1 MIEGMSA
8 FANHTTSLLR
18 RDLAVAATG
27 RGGGSSP
34 AAPAPSTLVP
44 ARDTLDPKYT
54 WDLTSIFPSWES
66 WEAAFAELDRG
77 IEAYKKY
84 EGTLAQGPDQLL
96 RALRDR
102 DTLAQLSYKVWY
114 YPSLQYDEDQ
124 RNNTINA
131 RRQRVQLLIA
141 KWQQATSWF
150 QPELLKLPLALVRT
164 WMDETPELA
173 VYRFAIEEVFRLQ
186 AHVLDEQGEKLLS
199 LTERIGSVP
208 KDSYAA
214 LSTADARFPT
224 ITLSTGE
231 TTQVSYG
238 QYRKLLAT
246 CRSQADRRLAYEAL
260 YDTYTASLNTYAAI
274 YNGVMHGDWFEA
286 RARGYKTT
294 LDAAL
299 FGNAIPTSVV
309 ENLIRETK
317 NSVGPFRRYHQLR
330 KRVLQ
335 LKDYY
340 VFDAFVP
347 LVDYDVKYAYDDVL
361 DWIVEAVAPLGPEYQ
376 ARVRRAFS
384 ERWIDVYE
392 NQGKRSGAYSA
403 PVYGANPYML
413 LNYNDTLDAVFTL
426 AHELGHS
433 MHTMLSHETQPFVYA
448 GYTIFVAEVP
458 STLNEALLLDLMLA
472 RAKTRE
478 ERVVLLQH
486 AIDGI
491 VGTFYN
497 QVLFADFEL
506 EAHRLVE
513 QDQPIT
519 SETLSGI
526 YAKLLGEYWG
536 DALSAEPRAQH
547 TWARIP
553 HFFQSPYYVYQY
565 ATCFASTAKLME
577 EIGSEDPAVRK
588 AAVDRYLNLLQSGGS
603 DHPMELLKRAGVDLS
618 RPETV
623 RAVSSQLDGLVD
635 RLEREIG

>member
-1 MIEGMSA
+1 MS
-8 FANHTTSLLR
+8 
-18 RDLAVAATG
+18 
-27 RGGGSSP
+27 SS

-44 ARDTLDPKYT
+44 AREAIDTKYT
-54 WDLTSIFPSWES
+54 WDLTSIFSSWDA
-66 WEAAFAELDRG
+66 WEVAFQQLDQG

-84 EGTLAQGPDQLL
+84 EGTLSQGAGQLL
-96 RALRDR
+96 LALQDR
-102 DTLAQLSYKVWY
+102 DALGQLSYKVWY

-150 QPELLKLPLALVRT
+150 NPELLKLPFDTVQQWLNT
-164 WMDETPELA
+164 SPGLA

-186 AHVLDEQGEKLLS
+186 AHVLNEQGERLLS
-199 LTERIGSVP
+199 LSDRLGSVP
-208 KDSYAA
+208 RDSYAA

-231 TTQVSYG
+231 STQVSYG

-286 RARGYKTT
+286 RARGYATT

-317 NSVGPFRRYHQLR
+317 AGVAPFRRYHKLR
-330 KRVLQ
+330 KQVLG
-335 LKDYY
+335 LGDYF
-340 VFDAFVP
+340 VFDAFIP
-347 LVDYDVKYAYDDVL
+347 LVEYDVKYAYDDVL
-361 DWIVEAVAPLGPEYQ
+361 EWIVEAVAPLGPEYQ

-403 PVYGANPYML
+403 PVYGSNPYML
-413 LNYNDTLDAVFTL
+413 MNYNDTLDAVFTL

-458 STLNEALLLDLMLA
+458 STLNEALLLDYMLA
-472 RAKTRE
+472 RAKSKE
-478 ERVVLLQH
+478 ERIVLLQH

-513 QDQPIT
+513 RDQPIT
-519 SETLSGI
+519 SEVLSGI
-526 YAKLLGEYWG
+526 YGKLLHEYWG
-536 DALSAEPRAQH
+536 DALSPDQRAQH

-577 EIGSEDPAVRK
+577 EIGGSDPATRK
-588 AAVDRYLNLLQSGGS
+588 TAVTRYLDLLRSGGS
-603 DHPMELLKRAGVDLS
+603 DHPMALLKQAGVDLS
-618 RPETV
+618 HPEPV
-623 RAVSSQLDGLVD
+623 RAVSAQLDELVD
-635 RLEREIG
+635 KLERELA

>member
-1 MIEGMSA
+1 M
-8 FANHTTSLLR
+8 
-18 RDLAVAATG
+18 
-27 RGGGSSP
+27 SSP
-34 AAPAPSTLVP
+34 AAPAPSTVVP
-44 ARDTLDPKYT
+44 DRSAIDPKYT
-54 WDLTSIFPSWES
+54 WDLNSIFPSWDA

-77 IEAYKKY
+77 IEAYRRY
-84 EGTLAQGPDQLL
+84 EGTLAQGPAQLL
-96 RALRDR
+96 KALADR
-102 DTLAQLSYKVWY
+102 DALGQLSFKVWY

-131 RRQRVQLLIA
+131 RRQRVQLLVA

-150 QPELLKLPLALVRT
+150 NPELLKLPLATLRE
-164 WMDETPELA
+164 WMAASADLA

-186 AHVLDEQGEKLLS
+186 AHVLDEPGERLLS
-199 LTERIGSVP
+199 LSDRLGSVP
-208 KDSYAA
+208 RDSYAA
-214 LSTADARFPT
+214 LSTADARFST
-224 ITLSTGE
+224 VTLSTGE

-246 CRSQADRRLAYEAL
+246 CRAQSDRRLAYEAL
-260 YDTYTASLNTYAAI
+260 YDTYISTLNTYAAI

-286 RARGYKTT
+286 RARGYQTT

-299 FGNAIPTSVV
+299 FGNAIPTSVL

-317 NSVGPFRRYHQLR
+317 HGVAPFRRYHQLR
-330 KRVLQ
+330 KRVLGLQ
-335 LKDYY
+335 DYY
-340 VFDAFVP
+340 VFDAFIP
-347 LVDYDVKYAYDDVL
+347 LVDYDVKYRYDDVL
-361 DWIVEAVAPLGPEYQ
+361 DWIVEAVAPLGAEYQ
-376 ARVRRAFS
+376 ARVRKAFS

-413 LNYNDTLDAVFTL
+413 MNYNDTLDAVFTL

-433 MHTMLSHETQPFVYA
+433 MHTLLSHETQPFVYA

-458 STLNEALLLDLMLA
+458 STLNEALLLDYMLA
-472 RAKTRE
+472 RAKSRE
-478 ERVVLLQH
+478 ERIVLLQH

-513 QDQPIT
+513 RDQPIT
-519 SETLSGI
+519 SDVLSGI
-526 YAKLLGEYWG
+526 YGKLLGEYWG
-536 DALSAEPRAQH
+536 DALSPDTRAQH

-577 EIGSEDPAVRK
+577 EIGSPDAATRA
-588 AAVDRYLNLLQSGGS
+588 AAVERYLRLLQSGGS
-603 DHPMELLKRAGVDLS
+603 DHPMTLLQRAGVDLS
-618 RPETV
+618 QPETV
-623 RAVSSQLDGLVD
+623 RAVSAQLDGLVD
-635 RLEREIG
+635 RLERELA

>member
-1 MIEGMSA
+1 MIERM
-8 FANHTTSLLR
+8 
-18 RDLAVAATG
+18 
-27 RGGGSSP
+27 SSP
-34 AAPAPSTLVP
+34 PASAPSTLVP
-44 ARDTLDPKYT
+44 SRESLDPKYT
-54 WDLTSIFPSWES
+54 WDLTSIFTSWEA
-66 WEAAFAELDRG
+66 WEAAFAELDSA

-84 EGTLAQGPDQLL
+84 EGTLAQGPAQLL
-96 RALRDR
+96 RALEDR
-102 DTLAQLSYKVWY
+102 DALGQLSYKVWY

-150 QPELLKLPLALVRT
+150 SPELLKLPIADVRQ
-164 WMDETPELA
+164 WMDATPALA

-186 AHVLDEQGEKLLS
+186 AHVLNEQGERLLS
-199 LTERIGSVP
+199 LTERLGSVP
-208 KDSYAA
+208 RDSYAA

-224 ITLSTGE
+224 ITLSSGE
-231 TTQVSYG
+231 SIQVSYG

-286 RARGYKTT
+286 RARGYRTT

-299 FGNAIPTSVV
+299 FGNAIPPSVV
-309 ENLIRETK
+309 ENLIHETK
-317 NSVGPFRRYHQLR
+317 NSVEPFRRYHKLR
-330 KRVLQ
+330 QRVLK
-335 LKDYY
+335 LPEYY

-347 LVDYDVKYAYDDVL
+347 LVDYDVKYAYEDVL
-361 DWIVEAVAPLGPEYQ
+361 DWIVEAVSPLGAAYQ

-413 LNYNDTLDAVFTL
+413 MNYNDTLDAVFTL

-458 STLNEALLLDLMLA
+458 STLNEALLLDFMLA

-513 QDQPIT
+513 KDQPIT

-526 YAKLLGEYWG
+526 YSKLLGEYWG
-536 DALSAEPRAQH
+536 DALSPDQRAQH

-577 EIGSEDPAVRK
+577 EIGSSDAGTRQT
-588 AAVDRYLNLLQSGGS
+588 AVDRYLDLLKSGGS
-603 DHPMELLKRAGVDLS
+603 DHPMTLLKKAGVDLS
-618 RPETV
+618 EPETV
-623 RAVSSQLDGLVD
+623 RAVASQLDNLVE
-635 RLEREIG
+635 RLESELR

>member
-1 MIEGMSA
+1 M
-8 FANHTTSLLR
+8 
-18 RDLAVAATG
+18 
-27 RGGGSSP
+27 SSP
-34 AAPAPSTLVP
+34 AAVPSTQVP
-44 ARDTLDPKYT
+44 TRESLDPRYT
-54 WDLTSIFPSWES
+54 WDLTSIFPSWEA
-66 WEAAFAELDRG
+66 WEAAFADLDAG

-84 EGTLAQGPDQLL
+84 EGTLAQGADRLL
-96 RALRDR
+96 QALKDR
-102 DTLAQLSYKVWY
+102 DALDQLSYRVWY

-124 RNNTINA
+124 RNNTVNA
-131 RRQRVQLLIA
+131 KRQRVQLLFA
-141 KWQQATSWF
+141 KWQQAMSWF
-150 QPELLKLPLALVRT
+150 QPELLKLPVEAVREWMAVSPGLAL
-164 WMDETPELA
+164 
-173 VYRFAIEEVFRLQ
+173 YRFAIEEVFRLQ
-186 AHVLDEQGEKLLS
+186 AHVLNEQGEKLLS
-199 LTERIGSVP
+199 LSGRLGGVP

-231 TTQVSYG
+231 SLAVSYG

-246 CRSQADRRLAYEAL
+246 CRVQADRQKAYEAL
-260 YDTYTASLNTYAAI
+260 YDTYIGNINTYASL

-286 RARGYKTT
+286 RARGYQTT

-309 ENLIRETK
+309 ENLISETK
-317 NSVGPFRRYHQLR
+317 NGVGPFRRYHQLR
-330 KRVLQ
+330 KRVLG
-335 LKDYY
+335 LKDYF

-347 LVDYDVKYAYDDVL
+347 LVDSDERYRYDEVL
-361 DWIVEAVAPLGPEYQ
+361 DWIIEAVKPLGAEYQ
-376 ARVRRAFS
+376 ARVRKAFA

-433 MHTMLSHETQPFVYA
+433 MHTLLSQEAQPFVYS

-458 STLNEALLLDLMLA
+458 STLNEALLLELMLA

-478 ERVVLLQH
+478 ERAVLLQH
-486 AIDGI
+486 AIDNI

-513 QDQPIT
+513 TDQPIT
-519 SETLSGI
+519 SETLSAI
-526 YAKLLGEYWG
+526 YARLLSEYWG
-536 DALSAEPRAQH
+536 DALSPDTRAQH

-565 ATCFASTAKLME
+565 ATCFASTAKIMD
-577 EIGSEDPAVRK
+577 EIGGQDQATRA
-588 AAVDRYLNLLQSGGS
+588 AAVTRYLDLLRSGGS
-603 DHPMELLKRAGVDLS
+603 DHPMTLLKRAGVDLAQ
-618 RPETV
+618 PDTV
-623 RAVSSQLDGLVD
+623 RAVVKQLDDLVT
-635 RLEREIG
+635 RLEAELA

>member
-1 MIEGMSA
+1 MS
-8 FANHTTSLLR
+8 S
-18 RDLAVAATG
+18 
-27 RGGGSSP
+27 
-34 AAPAPSTLVP
+34 AAPAPSLVP
-44 ARDTLDPKYT
+44 SRESLDAKYT
-54 WDLTSIFPSWES
+54 WDLSSIFSSWDE
-66 WEAAFAELDRG
+66 WEAAFATLDRG
-77 IEAYKKY
+77 IESYKQY
-84 EGTLAQGPDQLL
+84 EGTLAQGATRLL
-96 RALRDR
+96 AALRDR
-102 DTLAQLSYKVWY
+102 DELGQLSFKVWY

-124 RNNTINA
+124 RNNAINA
-131 RRQRVQLLIA
+131 RRQRVQLLLA

-150 QPELLKLPLALVRT
+150 QPELLKLPLAGIRK
-164 WMDETPELA
+164 WMDASRELA
-173 VYRFAIEEVFRLQ
+173 TYRFAIEEVFRLQ
-186 AHVLDEQGEKLLS
+186 AHVLDEQGERLLS
-199 LTERIGSVP
+199 LTERVGSVP
-208 KDSYAA
+208 RDAYAA
-214 LSTADARFPT
+214 LSTADAKFPT

-246 CRSQADRRLAYEAL
+246 CRSQDDRRKAFEAL
-260 YDTYTASLNTYAAI
+260 YDTYIASLNTYATI

-299 FGNAIPTSVV
+299 YGNAIPPSVV
-309 ENLIRETK
+309 ENLISETK
-317 NSVGPFRRYHQLR
+317 KGVAPFRRYHKLR

-335 LKDYY
+335 LQDYY

-347 LVDYDVKYAYDDVL
+347 LVEDNVKYAYDDVL
-361 DWIVEAVAPLGPEYQ
+361 DWIVEAVAPLGAEYQ

-403 PVYGANPYML
+403 PVYGSNPYML
-413 LNYNDTLDAVFTL
+413 MNYNDTLDAVFTL

-433 MHTMLSHETQPFVYA
+433 MHTMLSHETQPFVYS

-458 STLNEALLLDLMLA
+458 STLNEALLLNFMLA

-486 AIDGI
+486 AIDNI

-513 QDQPIT
+513 SDQPIT

-526 YAKLLGEYWG
+526 YSKLLDEYWG
-536 DALSAEPRAQH
+536 DALSPDQRAQH

-577 EIGSEDPAVRK
+577 EVGSQDPVARQ
-588 AAVDRYLNLLQSGGS
+588 AAVDRYLTLLKSGGS
-603 DHPMELLKRAGVDLS
+603 DHPMALLKKAGVDLS
-618 RPETV
+618 KPETV
-623 RAVSSQLDGLVD
+623 RAVSAQLDGLVD
-635 RLEREIG
+635 RLERELA

>member
-1 MIEGMSA
+1 M
-8 FANHTTSLLR
+8 TS
-18 RDLAVAATG
+18 
-27 RGGGSSP
+27 
-34 AAPAPSTLVP
+34 AAPAALVP
-44 ARDTLDPKYT
+44 AREAIDTKYT
-54 WDLTSIFPSWES
+54 WDLSSIFASWEA
-66 WEAAFAELDRG
+66 WEAAFNELDRG
-77 IEAYKKY
+77 IEAYKVY
-84 EGTLAQGPDQLL
+84 EGTLAHGPEQLL

-102 DTLAQLSYKVWY
+102 DALGQLSYKVWY

-124 RNNTINA
+124 RNNTVNA

-141 KWQQATSWF
+141 KWQQASSWF
-150 QPELLKLPLALVRT
+150 HPELLKLPLATVREWLT
-164 WMDETPELA
+164 SAPGLA
-173 VYRFAIEEVFRLQ
+173 EYRFAIEEVFRLQ
-186 AHVLDEQGEKLLS
+186 AHVLNEQGEKLLS
-199 LTERIGSVP
+199 LSDRVGSVP
-208 KDSYAA
+208 RDAYAA

-246 CRSQADRRLAYEAL
+246 CRAQADRRLAYEAL
-260 YDTYTASLNTYAAI
+260 YDTYINTLNTYATI

-299 FGNAIPTSVV
+299 FGNNIPTTVV
-309 ENLIRETK
+309 ENLIGETK
-317 NSVGPFRRYHQLR
+317 QSVQAFRRYHRLR
-330 KRVLQ
+330 KRVLG
-335 LKDYY
+335 LSDYY
-340 VFDAFVP
+340 VFDAFIP
-347 LVDYDVKYAYDDVL
+347 LVDHDVKYAYDDVL
-361 DWIVEAVAPLGPEYQ
+361 EWIVEAVAPLGKEYQ
-376 ARVRRAFS
+376 ARVRRAFA

-413 LNYNDTLDAVFTL
+413 MNYNDTLDAVFTL

-433 MHTMLSHETQPFVYA
+433 MHTMLSHETQPFVYS

-458 STLNEALLLDLMLA
+458 STLNEALLLDYMLVRA
-472 RAKTRE
+472 RTRE
-478 ERVVLLQH
+478 ERVILLQH

-491 VGTFYN
+491 IGTFYN

-513 QDQPIT
+513 KDQPIT
-519 SETLSGI
+519 SEVLSGI
-526 YAKLLGEYWG
+526 YGKLLEEYWG
-536 DALSAEPRAQH
+536 DALSPDPRAQH

-577 EIGSEDPAVRK
+577 EMGGKDPFARDRVVK
-588 AAVDRYLNLLQSGGS
+588 RYL
-603 DHPMELLKRAGVDLS
+603 DLLK
-618 RPETV
+618 
-623 RAVSSQLDGLVD
+623 
-635 RLEREIG
+635 

>member
-8 FANHTTSLLR
+8 FAHNRLSVLR
-18 RDLAVAATG
+18 RDLAEAAASG
-27 RGGGSSP
+27 GGGSPP
-34 AAPAPSTLVP
+34 AVPAPSTLVP
-44 ARDTLDPKYT
+44 ARGALDPKYT
-54 WDLTSIFPSWES
+54 WDLSSIFPSWEA
-66 WEAAFAELDRG
+66 WEVAFADLDRS
-77 IEAYKKY
+77 IEAYRKY
-84 EGTLAQGPDQLL
+84 EGTLSRGSAQLL
-96 RALRDR
+96 GALHDR
-102 DTLAQLSYKVWY
+102 DTLAQLSYRVWY

-131 RRQRVQLLIA
+131 RRQRVQLLIG

-150 QPELLKLPLALVRT
+150 QPELLKLPLSSVRQ

-186 AHVLDEQGEKLLS
+186 AHVLNEQGEKLLS

-208 KDSYAA
+208 RDSYAA

-246 CRSQADRRLAYEAL
+246 CRSQPDRRLAYEAL

-309 ENLIRETK
+309 ENLIREAK
-317 NSVGPFRRYHQLR
+317 NSVGPFQRYHHLR
-330 KRVLQ
+330 KRVLK
-335 LKDYY
+335 LADYY

-347 LVDYDVKYAYDDVL
+347 LVDYDVKYAYEDVL
-361 DWIVEAVAPLGPEYQ
+361 DWIVESVTPLGPEYQ
-376 ARVRRAFS
+376 ARVGRAFS

-413 LNYNDTLDAVFTL
+413 MNYNDTLDAVFTL

-458 STLNEALLLDLMLA
+458 STLNEALLLDLMLTRA
-472 RAKTRE
+472 RTRE
-478 ERVVLLQH
+478 ERIVLLQH

-513 QDQPIT
+513 HDQPIT

-526 YAKLLGEYWG
+526 YSKLLGEYWG
-536 DALSAEPRAQH
+536 DALSADPRAQH

-565 ATCFASTAKLME
+565 ATCFASTAKLMA
-577 EIGSEDPAVRK
+577 EIGSKAPAVRK
-588 AAVDRYLNLLQSGGS
+588 AAVDRYLQLLQSGGS

-618 RPETV
+618 QPETV
-623 RAVSSQLDGLVD
+623 RAVSAQLDGLVD
-635 RLEREIG
+635 KLEREIG

>member
-1 MIEGMSA
+1 M
-8 FANHTTSLLR
+8 
-18 RDLAVAATG
+18 
-27 RGGGSSP
+27 SSP
-34 AAPAPSTLVP
+34 AAAPSLVP
-44 ARDTLDPKYT
+44 TRDAIDPNYT
-54 WDLTSIFPSWES
+54 WDLSSIFASWEA

-77 IEAYKKY
+77 IEHYRKY
-84 EGTLAQGPDQLL
+84 EGTLSHGPAQLL
-96 RALRDR
+96 QALQDR
-102 DTLAQLSYKVWY
+102 DALGQLSYKVWY

-124 RNNTINA
+124 RNNTTNA
-131 RRQRVQLLIA
+131 RRQRVQLLLA
-141 KWQQATSWF
+141 RWQQATSWF
-150 QPELLKLPLALVRT
+150 QPELLQLPLATVRA
-164 WMDETPELA
+164 WMGDAPALN
-173 VYRFAIEEVFRLQ
+173 VYRFAIEEVFRLHE
-186 AHVLDEQGEKLLS
+186 HVLNEQGERLLS
-199 LTERIGSVP
+199 LTERLGGAP
-208 KDSYAA
+208 RDSYAA

-238 QYRKLLAT
+238 QYRRLLAT
-246 CRSQADRRLAYEAL
+246 CRSQGDRRKAYEAL
-260 YDTYTASLNTYAAI
+260 YDTYIASLNTYAAI

-286 RARGYKTT
+286 RARGYQST

-317 NSVGPFRRYHQLR
+317 HGVAPFRRYHNLR
-330 KRVLQ
+330 KRVLK
-335 LKDYY
+335 LSDYY

-347 LVDYDVKYAYDDVL
+347 LVEDDVKYAYDDVL
-361 DWIVEAVAPLGPEYQ
+361 EWIVEAVAPLGSGYQ

-403 PVYGANPYML
+403 PVYGSNPYVLM
-413 LNYNDTLDAVFTL
+413 NYNDTLDAVFTL

-458 STLNEALLLDLMLA
+458 STLNEALLLDFMLA
-472 RAKTRE
+472 RARTRE
-478 ERVVLLQH
+478 QRVVLLQH
-486 AIDGI
+486 AIDNI
-491 VGTFYN
+491 VSTFYN

-519 SETLSGI
+519 SDVLSGI
-526 YAKLLGEYWG
+526 YGKLLHEYWG
-536 DALSAEPRAQH
+536 DALSPDTRAQH

-565 ATCFASTAKLME
+565 ATCFASTAKLVE
-577 EIGSEDPAVRK
+577 EVGGADSPARR
-588 AAVDRYLNLLQSGGS
+588 AAVDRYLGLLKAGGS
-603 DHPMELLKRAGVDLS
+603 DHPMTLLKKAGVDLS
-618 RPETV
+618 KPETV
-623 RAVSSQLDGLVD
+623 RAVSIQLDGLVD
-635 RLEREIG
+635 RLEREL

>member
-1 MIEGMSA
+1 MSA
-8 FANHTTSLLR
+8 FAHRFDGLR
-18 RDLAVAATG
+18 QDLAGAASSP
-27 RGGGSSP
+27 GGGTS
-34 AAPAPSTLVP
+34 AAPAPLLVP
-44 ARDTLDPKYT
+44 TRDTIDPKYT
-54 WDLTSIFPSWES
+54 WDLTSLYSSWEA
-66 WEAAFAELDRG
+66 WEAAFNALDRA
-77 IEAYKKY
+77 IDSYRKY

-96 RALRDR
+96 RAMRDR
-102 DTLAQLSYKVWY
+102 DDLGQLSYKVWY
-114 YPSLQYDEDQ
+114 YPALQYDEDQ
-124 RNNTINA
+124 RNNIINA

-150 QPELLKLPLALVRT
+150 QPELLKLPLATVRQ
-164 WMDETPELA
+164 WMSAAPELA
-173 VYRFAIEEVFRLQ
+173 VYRFAIEEVFRLH
-186 AHVLDEQGEKLLS
+186 AHVLNEQGEKLLS
-199 LTERIGSVP
+199 LADRVGSVP
-208 KDSYAA
+208 RDSYAA

-246 CRSQADRRLAYEAL
+246 CRSQEDRRRAYEAL
-260 YDTYTASLNTYAAI
+260 YDTYTATLNTYAAI

-286 RARGYKTT
+286 RARGYQTT

-309 ENLIRETK
+309 ENLIRETR
-317 NSVGPFRRYHQLR
+317 NGVDPFRRYHQLR
-330 KRVLQ
+330 KRVLG
-335 LKDYY
+335 LRDYY

-361 DWIVEAVAPLGPEYQ
+361 DWIVESVAPLGAEYQ

-413 LNYNDTLDAVFTL
+413 MNYNDTLDAVFTL

-433 MHTMLSHETQPFVYA
+433 MHTMLSHESQPFIYA

-458 STLNEALLLDLMLA
+458 STLNEALLLDYMLQ

-478 ERVVLLQH
+478 ERIVLLQH

-519 SETLSGI
+519 SEVLSGI
-526 YAKLLGEYWG
+526 YARRLDEYWG
-536 DALSAEPRAQH
+536 DALSPDPRAQH

-565 ATCFASTAKLME
+565 ATCFASTAKIME
-577 EIGSEDPAVRK
+577 EIGSADPATRK
-588 AAVDRYLNLLQSGGS
+588 AAVDRYLKLLQSGGS
-603 DHPMELLKRAGVDLS
+603 DHPMTLLQKAGVDLS

-623 RAVSSQLDGLVD
+623 RAVSAQLNGLVD
-635 RLEREIG
+635 RLEKELA